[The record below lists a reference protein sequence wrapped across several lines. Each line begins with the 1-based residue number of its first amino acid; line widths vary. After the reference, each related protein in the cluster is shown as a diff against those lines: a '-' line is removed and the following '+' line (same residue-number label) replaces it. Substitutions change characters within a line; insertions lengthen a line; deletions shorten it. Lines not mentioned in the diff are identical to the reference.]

1 MGRDERSIPDV
12 GPGDVEQPKKPAPAA
27 RRNEEWA
34 RGASSGRAD
43 AGGQEQALTFLQI
56 SSRAVGDE
64 KTGLTR
70 RGHPLDPPRLI
81 SPEVWDDQVSMS
93 RRHSTSA
100 NRRKQRSGRRATAS
114 RGGEESLLAF
124 AAWHVTTLYKS
135 LSST

>member
-1 MGRDERSIPDV
+1 MDYDERSIPDV
-12 GPGDVEQPKKPAPAA
+12 GLGDVGQPRKPAAPA

-70 RGHPLDPPRLI
+70 RGASFDSPRLI
-81 SPEVWDDQVSMS
+81 SPEVWDDQVGGSG
-93 RRHSTSA
+93 RHS
-100 NRRKQRSGRRATAS
+100 
-114 RGGEESLLAF
+114 RGTNKYKCSSLF
-124 AAWHVTTLYKS
+124 
-135 LSST
+135 

>member
-81 SPEVWDDQVSMS
+81 SPEVWDDQVSKS
-93 RRHSTSA
+93 AVSLPPNNSTKHRRQ
-100 NRRKQRSGRRATAS
+100 RRQPL
-114 RGGEESLLAF
+114 LLA
-124 AAWHVTTLYKS
+124 L
-135 LSST
+135 

>member
-1 MGRDERSIPDV
+1 MGHDERSIPDV
-12 GPGDVEQPKKPAPAA
+12 GLGDVEQPRKPPAPA

-70 RGHPLDPPRLI
+70 RGHPLILP
-81 SPEVWDDQVSMS
+81 
-93 RRHSTSA
+93 
-100 NRRKQRSGRRATAS
+100 G
-114 RGGEESLLAF
+114 
-124 AAWHVTTLYKS
+124 
-135 LSST
+135 

>member
-1 MGRDERSIPDV
+1 MDHDERSIPDV
-12 GPGDVEQPKKPAPAA
+12 GQPRKPAAPA

-81 SPEVWDDQVSMS
+81 SPEVWDDQVHSPRTVVIAVTYLMS
-93 RRHSTSA
+93 RR
-100 NRRKQRSGRRATAS
+100 
-114 RGGEESLLAF
+114 E
-124 AAWHVTTLYKS
+124 
-135 LSST
+135 

>member
-1 MGRDERSIPDV
+1 MDHDERSIPDV
-12 GPGDVEQPKKPAPAA
+12 GPGDVGQPRKPPAPA

-81 SPEVWDDQVSMS
+81 SPEVWDDQVASGGREVSRSRSLNSRHAPHDSM
-93 RRHSTSA
+93 HYVLD
-100 NRRKQRSGRRATAS
+100 RKRNM
-114 RGGEESLLAF
+114 
-124 AAWHVTTLYKS
+124 
-135 LSST
+135 